1 MVITPREE
9 QCARCYMTVKR
20 KAATPNDL
28 HSTLILVV
36 RLSGY
41 FASESVLAF
50 IFNYYFFKLLR
61 ARQIKYKIKIL
72 SKFLKEKYSLILS
85 IPAGERSGLRR
96 AAGERIREE
105 K

>member
-1 MVITPREE
+1 
-9 QCARCYMTVKR
+9 MTVKR

-61 ARQIKYKIKIL
+61 ARQIYIYKI
-72 SKFLKEKYSLILS
+72 
-85 IPAGERSGLRR
+85 
-96 AAGERIREE
+96 
-105 K
+105 